1 MGKEQINPVTR
12 IAQPIARW
20 AALLCGWALMAVVAL
35 ICIEIVARKLFN
47 SSFQGVDEIGGYVM
61 AVLSCTGFAYAL
73 VTNSHVRV
81 DLLIARLPRSA
92 QAIAN
97 ILAMVILAGIAVFI
111 VMRGTVVLQE
121 TLEFGSVSTS
131 PLQTP
136 LWIPQSLWLA
146 GLVLFMLVA
155 VAYAAHGL
163 FLTLTGKTSVANMH
177 YGPPSLLDE
186 VEQEIAALESRDPQ
200 SETAP

>member
-1 MGKEQINPVTR
+1 
-12 IAQPIARW
+12 
-20 AALLCGWALMAVVAL
+20 
-35 ICIEIVARKLFN
+35 
-47 SSFQGVDEIGGYVM
+47 YVM

-81 DLLIARLPRSA
+81 DLLIARLPRSV
-92 QAIAN
+92 QAVAN
-97 ILAMVILAGIAVFI
+97 ILAMTILAGTAIFI
-111 VMRGTVVLQE
+111 VMRAKGVLDE

-146 GLVLFMLVA
+146 GLVLFMIVA

-163 FLTLTGKTSVANMH
+163 YLALTGK
-177 YGPPSLLDE
+177 
-186 VEQEIAALESRDPQ
+186 IAA
-200 SETAP
+200 ANKH

>member
-1 MGKEQINPVTR
+1 MGKELINPVTR
-12 IAQPIARW
+12 IAQPITRW
-20 AALLCGWALMAVVAL
+20 AALFCGWGLMVVVAL
-35 ICIEIVARKLFN
+35 VCIEIVARKLFN
-47 SSFQGVDEIGGYVM
+47 ASFQGVDEIGGYVM

-81 DLLIARLPRSA
+81 DLLVARLPRTA

-97 ILAMVILAGIAVFI
+97 IVATLILAGTAVFI

-121 TLEFGSVSTS
+121 TLEFSSVSTS

-163 FLTLTGKTSVANMH
+163 YLVLTGKTSVANKH

-186 VEQEIAALESRDPQ
+186 VEQEIAALDSRDPR
-200 SETAP
+200 SESTS